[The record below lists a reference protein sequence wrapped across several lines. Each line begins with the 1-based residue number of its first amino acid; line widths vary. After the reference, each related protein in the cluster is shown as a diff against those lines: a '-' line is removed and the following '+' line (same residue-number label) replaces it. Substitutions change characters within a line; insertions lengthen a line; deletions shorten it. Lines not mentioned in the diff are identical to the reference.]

1 MENAHLLTAD
11 TNNTYTQHYQGQAD
25 SDVSARHKNLL
36 TSADEPNKS
45 WEAFLD
51 EWLRITRKYCRD
63 DYQKAQW

>member
-1 MENAHLLTAD
+1 MVMFQPD
-11 TNNTYTQHYQGQAD
+11 T
-25 SDVSARHKNLL
+25 KNLL